1 MKRFRVVLAVFCI
14 GFFVE
19 EIALRSMVWAGH
31 SGHVQIIT
39 QSFPHQYE
47 RYGYGHRYQHS
58 SGISGEGAAI
68 LVATVLGLGALSV
81 WNRSLNDTATVA
93 VVQERERTERE
104 RIRAEATKYAIGR
117 DGNSS
122 YRSSE
127 GYAELQGH
135 SGNSTQCTDA
145 ELKAARVQYGTY
157 GVLRY
162 PNGGDRCHYDLR

>member
-1 MKRFRVVLAVFCI
+1 MKHFRIILAVLCI

-19 EIALRSMVWAGH
+19 EIVFRSMVWAGH
-31 SGHVQIIT
+31 SGHVHIIT

-47 RYGYGHRYQHS
+47 RHGGYRHYRA
-58 SGISGEGAAI
+58 SGISGDGAAI
-68 LVATVLGLGALSV
+68 LVGTILGLGVLSV

-117 DGNSS
+117 EGSSS

-127 GYAELQGH
+127 GYAELQGS
-135 SGNSTQCTDA
+135 SGGQCTDA
-145 ELKAARVQYGTY
+145 ELRTAKVPYGTN
-157 GVLRY
+157 GFLQR
-162 PNGGDRCHYDLR
+162 PNESRCYYDLR